1 MNLKTLLTGWH
12 FMRFLRLFLS
22 IMIGMQAIQAHDYF
36 LGFLALILLFQVA
49 TNVGCCGPAG
59 CITPT
64 NNNKQG
70 SIEDVEFEEITT
82 KK

>member
-1 MNLKTLLTGWH
+1 MTLKSLLTGWH

-22 IMIGMQAIQAHDYF
+22 LMIGMQAFQAHDYF
-36 LGFLALILLFQVA
+36 LGLLALVLLFQVA

-59 CITPT
+59 CVTPT
-64 NNNKQG
+64 NNKNEG
-70 SIEDVEFEEITT
+70 NIEDITFEEVTT